1 MTTKKI
7 RRHEEK
13 TRQKCYY
20 PRFFIVEA
28 AAGAQIGSVRD
39 QKGPVDGLFVC
50 LASLHRCCS
59 LSARREVF
67 FLY

>member
-39 QKGPVDGLFVC
+39 QKGPVDDLFVC
-50 LASLHRCCS
+50 LASLDAALCPRD
-59 LSARREVF
+59 EKFF